1 MPYLKGE
8 GGQSMVEILV
18 ALTIFV
24 LTITA
29 VIFLSS
35 GGQSVSIDTELNNQT
50 IYKAKEQ
57 LENAR
62 ATAKNNFSSLVSASS
77 ADNGFLKEL
86 IVENLGAY
94 EKKVTSKVSWQITPS
109 RTLKTE
115 LATIISDWK
124 GAVAV
129 GGDTGGGG
137 ISGDWKNP
145 RTLGSIDLGPGNS
158 ATGLDVINKIV
169 YLSAEASDSKK
180 PDFYIVDATDGEHP
194 FIKSSLNTGPG
205 LKALDVAGQYAYLA
219 NNNGN
224 AQLQIVNVSDL
235 NNPILIKSYKLPN
248 VSGDDG
254 IALSIFYVDS
264 KIYLGMK
271 KIDGPEFNIIDVS
284 NPNNPVLLGSY
295 EINDNVNDIY
305 INSNRAYLATDLGNA
320 GLIILDVSNSASV
333 NLLGQAY
340 STDTNSVFSNNPS
353 LTFLNPGQEFRIADT
368 TNPNSIIDIG
378 SINVGDIIND
388 ITSRD
393 YLAFLA
399 TSNSNR
405 NFQIV
410 NVSDSANPTL
420 WSFFKFPQVATGIDF
435 EDNIVYVSIRSND
448 ALRIITSSL

>member
-1 MPYLKGE
+1 M
-8 GGQSMVEILV
+8 EILV

-29 VIFLSS
+29 IIFLSS
-35 GGQSVSIDTELNNQT
+35 GSQSVSVDTELNNQT

-109 RTLKTE
+109 RILKTE

-124 GAVAV
+124 SAVAV

-145 RTLGSIDLGPGNS
+145 RTLGSVDMGPGNS

-180 PDFYIVDATDGEHP
+180 PDFYIIDATNGQNP
-194 FIKSSLNTGPG
+194 SIRSSINTGPG
-205 LKALDVAGQYAYLA
+205 LNAVDVAGHYAYVANQDDSSQLQIIDVNNLNSPNLAASFKLPGASGIGNSIFYYNQKIYIGTKKATGPEFFIIDVTNPTNPISLGNKEINADVNAIYIKNNIAYLA
-219 NNNGN
+219 
-224 AQLQIVNVSDL
+224 VSNEYEL
-235 NNPILIKSYKLPN
+235 KIFNINNPAQITEIGSFNAPGDSEDGKSLDLVNDKL
-248 VSGDDG
+248 
-254 IALSIFYVDS
+254 
-264 KIYLGMK
+264 YLGRTVGGNHANHHELH
-271 KIDGPEFNIIDVS
+271 IFNVS
-284 NPNNPVLLGSY
+284 NPSSIQNLGSK
-295 EINDNVNDIY
+295 DLTADL
-305 INSNRAYLATDLGNA
+305 NSLK
-320 GLIILDVSNSASV
+320 I
-333 NLLGQAY
+333 
-340 STDTNSVFSNNPS
+340 
-353 LTFLNPGQEFRIADT
+353 
-368 TNPNSIIDIG
+368 
-378 SINVGDIIND
+378 
-388 ITSRD
+388 RD

-399 TSNSNR
+399 TSDSNKE
-405 NFQIV
+405 FQVWNI
-410 NVSDSANPTL
+410 SDPANIAF
-420 WSFFKFPQVATGIDF
+420 WSSFNFPQVATGIDF

-448 ALRIITSSL
+448 ALRIITSSP

>member
-1 MPYLKGE
+1 M
-8 GGQSMVEILV
+8 EILV

-29 VIFLSS
+29 IIFLSS
-35 GGQSVSIDTELNNQT
+35 GSQSVSIDTELNNQT

-62 ATAKNNFSSLVSASS
+62 ATAKNNFGSLVSASS

-145 RTLGSIDLGPGNS
+145 RTLGSVDMGPGNS

-169 YLSAEASDSKK
+169 YLSTEASDSKK
-180 PDFYIVDATDGEHP
+180 PDFYIIDATNGQNP
-194 FIKSSLNTGPG
+194 SVRSSINTGPG
-205 LKALDVAGQYAYLA
+205 LNAVDVAGHYAYVANQDDSSQLQIIDVNNLNSPNLAASFKLPEASGIGNSIFYYNQKIYIGTKKATGPEFFIIDVTNPTNLISLGSKEINADVNAIYIKNNIAYLA
-219 NNNGN
+219 VSNEYELKIFNINNPAQITEIGSFNAPGDSEDGKSLDLVNDKLYLGRTVGGN
-224 AQLQIVNVSDL
+224 HADHHELHILNVSNLSSIQNLGSKDLTADL
-235 NNPILIKSYKLPN
+235 NSL
-248 VSGDDG
+248 
-254 IALSIFYVDS
+254 
-264 KIYLGMK
+264 KI
-271 KIDGPEFNIIDVS
+271 
-284 NPNNPVLLGSY
+284 
-295 EINDNVNDIY
+295 
-305 INSNRAYLATDLGNA
+305 
-320 GLIILDVSNSASV
+320 
-333 NLLGQAY
+333 
-340 STDTNSVFSNNPS
+340 
-353 LTFLNPGQEFRIADT
+353 
-368 TNPNSIIDIG
+368 
-378 SINVGDIIND
+378 
-388 ITSRD
+388 RD

-399 TSNSNR
+399 TSDSNKE
-405 NFQIV
+405 FQVWNI
-410 NVSDSANPTL
+410 SDPANIAF
-420 WSFFKFPQVATGIDF
+420 WSSFNFPQVATGIDF

-448 ALRIITSSL
+448 ALRIITSGP